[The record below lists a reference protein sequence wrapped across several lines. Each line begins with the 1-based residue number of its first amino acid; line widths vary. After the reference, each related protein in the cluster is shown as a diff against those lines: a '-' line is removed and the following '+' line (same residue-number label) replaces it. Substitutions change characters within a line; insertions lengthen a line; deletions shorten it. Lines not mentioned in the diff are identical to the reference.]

1 MSNIVNIYDRI
12 KQLSFTTSTNNIE
25 LANSVNGFDD
35 FRSVYAHNDIVLY
48 AITDGLD
55 YEVGSGVFK
64 NKDHNSID
72 EYNYDTIIRYPIK
85 SSNNNNKVSFGPGA
99 KEVFCTYPATHAV
112 YIGSGLGLRTPAKNG
127 VAFWD
132 SANVLNY
139 SSDFYWDDNNSLLGI
154 KNRLPSFAVDI
165 GGTGDAS
172 SCVRAS
178 GYYVG
183 STGVYFSP
191 RDTYTGGTQI
201 YHFERNQL
209 NQSTGSNLIFELS
222 GIVNQNILL
231 KKQAGNTIF
240 AGPTVSCQ
248 GCPSEY
254 PSFRALV
261 AADIPNLSST
271 YSTVSLLNSTSGNLR
286 TVINGLGSSLS
297 GNFTTFQNQV
307 NSGVATTL
315 ATYQNNFNSQIT
327 AQSGLIDNF
336 IATSSGRID
345 NVVGTFS
352 TEFCSVVGSGAN
364 LYSSGPINQAS
375 YTTFP
380 FAYVETEA
388 RSGNWDLTNSRYNVT
403 KSGVY
408 LVTANMALRN
418 IGASFGTPK
427 YRVCKTSGG
436 NTTNYLEVDMS
447 FPSGTYH
454 SSKSWM
460 VPSNSGDFIFLQ
472 YQGYFFNGSSMT
484 IHRI

>member
-25 LANSVNGFDD
+25 LANSVSGFDD

-112 YIGSGLGLRTPAKNG
+112 YIGSGLGLSTPAKNG

-132 SANVLNY
+132 SANILNY
-139 SSDFYWDDNNSLLGI
+139 SSNFYWDNNNSLLGI
-154 KNRLPSFAVDI
+154 KNSLPSFAVDI

-209 NQSTGSNLIFELS
+209 NQSTGSNLIFDLS

-231 KKQAGNTIF
+231 KKQAGNTVF

-254 PSFRALV
+254 PSFRVLV
-261 AADIPNLSST
+261 SGDIPDLSAI
-271 YSTVSLLNSTSGNLR
+271 YSTRSLLNSTSGNLR
-286 TVINGLGSSLS
+286 AAIDSLGSSLS

-307 NSGVATTL
+307 NSGVASTL
-315 ATYQNNFNSQIT
+315 SSFENDFDSQIT

-336 IATSSGRID
+336 ITTSSGRID
-345 NVVGTFS
+345 NVVNTFS
-352 TEFCSVVGSGAN
+352 PEFCSVVGSGSD
-364 LYSSGPINQAS
+364 LYSSGPNNQTS

-388 RSGNWDLTNSRYNVT
+388 KSGNWDLSNSRYNVT

-408 LVTANMALRN
+408 LVTASMALRN
-418 IGASFGTPK
+418 VGASFGVPK
-427 YRVCKTSGG
+427 YRICKTSGG
-436 NTTNYLEVDMS
+436 STTNYLEVDMS
-447 FPSGTYH
+447 VPSGAYH

-460 VPSNSGDFIFLQ
+460 VPSNSGDYIFLQ